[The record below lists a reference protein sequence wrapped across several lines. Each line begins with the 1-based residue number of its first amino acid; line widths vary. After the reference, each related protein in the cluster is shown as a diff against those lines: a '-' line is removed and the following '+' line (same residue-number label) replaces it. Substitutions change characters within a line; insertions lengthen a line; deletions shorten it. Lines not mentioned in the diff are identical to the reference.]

1 MVGYRRIYIGGLI
14 AFALSS
20 TMCALSVS
28 FSFLIMARVIQ
39 GIAGSALVSVNT
51 SLIRIIYPKH
61 NLGRG
66 MGINATVVAIAAVAG
81 PTIASGILSVA
92 DWPWLF
98 VVSVPFALLA
108 LLFGIPF
115 LPDNPVRNMDLHL
128 NLTDFGINAVVIIL
142 FVLSF
147 EGFTLR
153 WSWWVIL
160 PLIVV
165 AILVGYMFL
174 HTQSHKSLPLF
185 PVDLLRI
192 PIFRIS
198 VCTSIGSFIAQMSA
212 LVSLPFFLQH
222 QLGYSA
228 VQTGLLMTS
237 WPAIIM
243 IVAPIAGFMVEHVH
257 AGLLGACGLFLMSVG
272 LLLLAFMP
280 TDAGVWGVV
289 WRMMMCGAGFGMFQ
303 SPNNS
308 ILIGSAPQSRSGSAS
323 GMLAMARLT
332 GQITGAAIVALLFM
346 SISANETHYALLIGA
361 FFALSSAVLSSM
373 RISMNLPSALRKA

>member
-1 MVGYRRIYIGGLI
+1 MKVVGNIAWDGLPMPRRIGAIAAVAFGVSISVINASIANVALPTMAQGLHVSASESIWIVNAYQIATMVALLLFSTLGDMVGYRRIYIGGLI

-128 NLTDFGINAVVIIL
+128 NLTDFGINA
-142 FVLSF
+142 
-147 EGFTLR
+147 R
-153 WSWWVIL
+153 RH
-160 PLIVV
+160 
-165 AILVGYMFL
+165 
-174 HTQSHKSLPLF
+174 HTF
-185 PVDLLRI
+185 
-192 PIFRIS
+192 
-198 VCTSIGSFIAQMSA
+198 C
-212 LVSLPFFLQH
+212 
-222 QLGYSA
+222 
-228 VQTGLLMTS
+228 
-237 WPAIIM
+237 
-243 IVAPIAGFMVEHVH
+243 
-257 AGLLGACGLFLMSVG
+257 
-272 LLLLAFMP
+272 
-280 TDAGVWGVV
+280 
-289 WRMMMCGAGFGMFQ
+289 
-303 SPNNS
+303 
-308 ILIGSAPQSRSGSAS
+308 
-323 GMLAMARLT
+323 
-332 GQITGAAIVALLFM
+332 
-346 SISANETHYALLIGA
+346 A
-361 FFALSSAVLSSM
+361 FF
-373 RISMNLPSALRKA
+373 